1 LEQTFVMIKPDAVQ
15 RNLVGEIINRLEK
28 RGLKLCALKML
39 HISQELAEEHYA
51 EHKEKPFFGELVN
64 FIISGPVV
72 AMIWE
77 GQGAVDVVRK
87 MMGNTNPQEAP
98 AGTIRGDYA
107 LFLGNNVVHGSDSL
121 ESASREI
128 SLFFNQNEV
137 ISYIKNSDSWVY
149 G

>member
-1 LEQTFVMIKPDAVQ
+1 MEQTFVMVKPDAVQ